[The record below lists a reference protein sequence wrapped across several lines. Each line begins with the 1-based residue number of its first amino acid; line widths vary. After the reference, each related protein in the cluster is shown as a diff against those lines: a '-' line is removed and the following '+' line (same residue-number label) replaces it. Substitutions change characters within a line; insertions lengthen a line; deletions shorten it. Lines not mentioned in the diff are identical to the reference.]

1 MSTKLWAALATKAHY
16 IADLGA
22 NTGLYSLAAGAINPT
37 AQIVALEPNPEIF
50 DKLRA
55 NLAINNF
62 RVMPLAVAAS
72 DEDGTTSMHLYASS
86 LHEWPDEPKS
96 ARRIAVRV
104 TKLDTLIREIRF
116 PRIDLLKID
125 VERNEP
131 QTLRGMKDV
140 LSRSRPSMIIEILD
154 DQIGEAVERELAG
167 LDYLYFAINEDGVLR
182 QSADLRRRG
191 REGRNFLICRQQI
204 WTDIALQFKMG
215 RSGL

>member
-1 MSTKLWAALATKAHY
+1 
-16 IADLGA
+16 
-22 NTGLYSLAAGAINPT
+22 
-37 AQIVALEPNPEIF
+37 
-50 DKLRA
+50 
-55 NLAINNF
+55 
-62 RVMPLAVAAS
+62 
-72 DEDGTTSMHLYASS
+72 MHLYASS

-96 ARRIAVRV
+96 AKKIAVRV

-116 PRIDLLKID
+116 PRIGLLKID

-167 LDYLYFAINEDGVLR
+167 LDYLYFAINEDGALR

-191 REGRNFLICRQQI
+191 RDGRNFLICRQQI